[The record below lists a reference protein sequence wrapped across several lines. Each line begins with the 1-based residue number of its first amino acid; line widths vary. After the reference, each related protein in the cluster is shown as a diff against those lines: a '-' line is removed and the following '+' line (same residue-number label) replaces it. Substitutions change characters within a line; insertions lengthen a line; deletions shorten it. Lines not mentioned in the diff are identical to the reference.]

1 MEKGE
6 NNMLDIKLIRENPQK
21 VKAGMRSRNKDMD
34 ALVDE
39 VLAIDVLRRELMT
52 ATDTMKQEQNA
63 ASRDIPRIKKEGGDI
78 AAIMAR
84 MNELKE
90 SIKINDAE
98 LVSLEAKQQLIM
110 FEFPN
115 IPHESVPFGRDESEN
130 VEVRRWGEPR
140 VFDFEAKPH
149 WELGSAL
156 GILDPETAAKV
167 TGARFHFYKGA
178 GAKLERAIVN
188 FFLNTHG
195 ANGYTE
201 IFPPYMVN
209 RASMTGTGQLPKFEE
224 DAFKTNDDYFLIP
237 TAEVP
242 VTNMHRDE
250 ILDGSLLPI
259 KYCAYSACFR
269 AEAGSA
275 GRDTRGLIRQHQFN
289 KVELVKFANPETS
302 YDELESLTK
311 DAERVLQLLG
321 LPYRV
326 VALSTGDMGFSSA
339 KTYDIEVWMP
349 SYGRYVEIS
358 SCSNFEDFQARR
370 ASIRY
375 KADKKDKAQLVH
387 TLNGSGVAAGRTT
400 AAILENCQNADGS
413 ITVPEVLK
421 DLMGMETIK

>member
-1 MEKGE
+1 
-6 NNMLDIKLIRENPQK
+6 MLDIRLIRDNPDA
-21 VKAGMRSRNKDMD
+21 VKQAMRTRNKDMD

-39 VLAIDVLRRELMT
+39 VLEMDRRRRELT
-52 ATDTMKQEQNA
+52 ATTDALKQRQNA

-78 AAIMAR
+78 SAIMAD
-84 MNELKE
+84 MNTIKE
-90 SIKINDAE
+90 SVKENDAQLSGIE
-98 LVSLEAKQQLIM
+98 QRQQQLL

-115 IPHESVPFGRDESEN
+115 IPHESVPVGKDESEN
-130 VEVRRWGEPR
+130 TEMRRNGEPR
-140 VFDFEAKPH
+140 AFDFEPKPH
-149 WELGSAL
+149 WELGASL

-178 GAKLERAIVN
+178 GARLERAIIN

-195 ANGYTE
+195 ENGYTE
-201 IFPPYMVN
+201 VFPPFMVN

-224 DAFKTNDDYFLIP
+224 DAFKLAGDDYFLVP

-250 ILDGSLLPI
+250 ILDAGVLPI

-289 KVELVKFANPETS
+289 KVELVKFATPETS
-302 YDELESLTK
+302 YDELESLTR
-311 DAERVLQLLG
+311 DAEKVLALLG

-326 VALSTGDMGFSSA
+326 VALSTGDLGFSSA

-349 SYGRYVEIS
+349 SYNRYVEIS

-370 ASIRY
+370 AGIRY
-375 KADKKDKAQLVH
+375 KTDAKDKARLVH

-400 AAILENCQNADGS
+400 AAILENFQNADGS
-413 ITVPEVLK
+413 VTVPEVLRPYLGI
-421 DLMGMETIK
+421 DTIG

>member
-1 MEKGE
+1 
-6 NNMLDIKLIRENPQK
+6 MLDIKLIRENPDK
-21 VKAGMRSRNKDMD
+21 VKTAMRSRNKDMD

-39 VLAIDVLRRELMT
+39 VLAIDVKRRELMT
-52 ATDTMKQEQNA
+52 ATDDMKREQNT

-78 AAIMAR
+78 GLIMTR
-84 MNELKE
+84 MNKIKE
-90 SIKINDAE
+90 NIKNNDAALAE
-98 LVSLEAKQQLIM
+98 LEGKQQLIM

-115 IPHESVPFGRDESEN
+115 LPHESVPMGKDESEN
-130 VEVRRWGEPR
+130 VEVRRWGEPK
-140 VFDFEAKPH
+140 VFDFDAKPH
-149 WELGSAL
+149 WELGTSL
-156 GILDPETAAKV
+156 GILDAETAAKV
-167 TGARFHFYKGA
+167 TGTRFHFYKGA

-195 ANGYTE
+195 SKGYTE
-201 IFPPYMVN
+201 IFPPFMVN
-209 RASMTGTGQLPKFEE
+209 RAAMTATGQLPKFED
-224 DAFKTNDDYFLIP
+224 DAFKTNNDYFLIP

-250 ILDGSLLPI
+250 ILDGNLLPI

-289 KVELVKFANPETS
+289 KVELVKFAEPESS
-302 YDELESLTK
+302 YDELESLTH

-326 VALSTGDMGFSSA
+326 VTLSTGDLGFSSA

-370 ASIRY
+370 AAIRF
-375 KADKKDKAQLVH
+375 KGEKKDKARLVH

-400 AAILENCQNADGS
+400 AAIIENFQNADGS
-413 ITVPEVLK
+413 VTVPEVLRN
-421 DLMGMETIK
+421 LMGLDVIR